1 MFCFCPWEDSKQT
14 NENEVNNLGPLNYD
28 TVETLEECYTKD
40 NCVDMEKDS
49 KKAIINE
56 SSNVEDNDLFHFKEN
71 SKFY

>member
-1 MFCFCPWEDSKQT
+1 MFCFRPWEDSKQT
-14 NENEVNNLGPLNYD
+14 NENEVNNLGPLDYD
-28 TVETLEECYTKD
+28 TVQTLEECYTKD

-56 SSNVEDNDLFHFKEN
+56 SSNVEDNDLFHFKEK